1 MKEKLRSLLLVL
13 IGTFL
18 TSVGIALFYVPNK
31 VVSGGVSG
39 LATVFFYTFGF
50 PAGISIAVLNIIL
63 LIFGLR
69 FLGKSFIIK
78 TVVGSLLISAMVGLL
93 ENLPPITNDIILASV
108 VGAALYGFGISLTFV
123 GGASTGGTD
132 ILGRILQHF
141 MPHLP
146 IGKLILIVD
155 AAIIGIAF
163 FTLEGNYNEKIDRT
177 IYGIIALFIASFA
190 IDWLMKK
197 LNVSKLAFVVTEK
210 GEEMAK
216 FLTDNSPR
224 GVTII
229 DVKGGYTFC
238 DKKML
243 ICALKEKEMPIF
255 EERVK
260 GFDDK
265 AFTIFSESTEIVGNG
280 FYLYR

>member
-1 MKEKLRSLLLVL
+1 MKEKLKSLMLVL
-13 IGTFL
+13 VGTFL

-31 VVSGGVSG
+31 VVSGGASG
-39 LATVFFYTFGF
+39 LATVFYHVFSV
-50 PAGISIAVLNIIL
+50 PAGISLAVINVVL
-63 LIFGLR
+63 LLFGLKV
-69 FLGKSFIIK
+69 LGKNFIIK
-78 TVVGSLLISAMVGLL
+78 TIIGSLLVSAMVGLL
-93 ENLPPITNDIILASV
+93 ENLPPVTNDIILASV

-141 MPHLP
+141 LPHMP

-155 AAIIGIAF
+155 AVIIGFAF
-163 FTLEGNYNEKIDRT
+163 LTFREVDRT
-177 IYGIIALFIASFA
+177 IYGIIALFISTFA
-190 IDWLMKK
+190 IDWLMRK

-216 FLTDNSPR
+216 FLTENSPR

-229 DVKGGYTFC
+229 DVKGGYTFE
-238 DKKML
+238 DKYML
-243 ICALKEKEMPIF
+243 ICALKEREMPLF

-260 GFDDK
+260 ALDEK
-265 AFTIFSESTEIVGNG
+265 AFTIFSESSEIIGNG

>member
-1 MKEKLRSLLLVL
+1 MKEKIKSLLLVL
-13 IGTFL
+13 VGTFL

-31 VVSGGVSG
+31 VVSGGASG
-39 LATVFFYTFGF
+39 LATVFYHVFSV
-50 PAGISIAVLNIIL
+50 PAGISLAVINVIL
-63 LIFGLR
+63 LLFGLKV
-69 FLGKSFIIK
+69 LGKNFIIK
-78 TVVGSLLISAMVGLL
+78 TIIGSLMVSAMVGLL
-93 ENLPPITNDIILASV
+93 ENLPPVTNDIILSSV

-141 MPHLP
+141 LPHLP

-155 AAIIGIAF
+155 AVIIGIAF
-163 FTLEGNYNEKIDRT
+163 LTFREVDRT
-177 IYGIIALFIASFA
+177 IYGIIALFISTFA
-190 IDWLMKK
+190 IDWLMRK

-216 FLTDNSPR
+216 YLTQNSPR
-224 GVTII
+224 GVTVI
-229 DVKGGYTFC
+229 DVKGGYTFES
-238 DKKML
+238 KNML
-243 ICALKEKEMPIF
+243 ICALKEKEMPLF

-260 GFDDK
+260 ALDEK
-265 AFTIFSESTEIVGNG
+265 AFTIFSESSEIIGNG